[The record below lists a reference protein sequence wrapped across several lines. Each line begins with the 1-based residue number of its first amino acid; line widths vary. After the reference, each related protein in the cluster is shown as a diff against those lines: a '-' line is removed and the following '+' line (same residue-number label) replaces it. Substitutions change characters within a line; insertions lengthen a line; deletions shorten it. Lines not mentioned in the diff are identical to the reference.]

1 MKNNK
6 RFDISSRLIH
16 FFRKVDVSSDNG
28 ISAPENWGPGE
39 IVEDPIV
46 SPMFLLRNAVRLG
59 RIWATWSERGGRRT
73 IFGPHPAVCFT
84 EMPLAAFIEAGVDRQ
99 RRGQAMSP
107 YGLMF
112 SKAAMFRLRARP
124 VIYGLSSSPRIPRG
138 AGGGERVI
146 PTAALPLDEQYR
158 YVAYVPGRI
167 DWTHEREWR
176 WKCTEARPEK
186 KLDLA
191 SLVGL
196 GLSDIDLEE
205 AAQAKL
211 PLDGHE
217 IPGLDLNNAP
227 LVGLGAIVKT
237 NEQAERLIHDVLT
250 IADRAGDQGSNYEFV
265 LSLER
270 LKNIGQLRDPRQ
282 ADEAVRAAAF
292 DLDPFFSQ
300 KEDEVLNHL
309 RDFHK
314 AVQEATTAPAKTPY
328 RETGGCWL
336 WLTDA
341 RHPMVRAL
349 VKKGLVA
356 VNRDGRYL
364 VQIDEFNS
372 GLPLGAREGMTRR
385 LAELLSERH
394 GVGATYH
401 SVLGKNDP
409 DEVPHY
415 SDPPFSNCFHFNYGS
430 EAGDF

>member
-1 MKNNK
+1 
-6 RFDISSRLIH
+6 
-16 FFRKVDVSSDNG
+16 
-28 ISAPENWGPGE
+28 
-39 IVEDPIV
+39 
-46 SPMFLLRNAVRLG
+46 
-59 RIWATWSERGGRRT
+59 
-73 IFGPHPAVCFT
+73 
-84 EMPLAAFIEAGVDRQ
+84 MPLAAFIEAGVDRQ

-227 LVGLGAIVKT
+227 SCRAWRDWGET

-270 LKNIGQLRDPRQ
+270 LKNIGQLRD
-282 ADEAVRAAAF
+282 RAKQMKPFAQRRST
-292 DLDPFFSQ
+292 LDPFSSQ

-309 RDFHK
+309 RDFH
-314 AVQEATTAPAKTPY
+314 ESRTRGDYCTS
-328 RETGGCWL
+328 EN
-336 WLTDA
+336 
-341 RHPMVRAL
+341 AL
-349 VKKGLVA
+349 PR
-356 VNRDGRYL
+356 NRW
-364 VQIDEFNS
+364 
-372 GLPLGAREGMTRR
+372 M
-385 LAELLSERH
+385 LAL
-394 GVGATYH
+394 A
-401 SVLGKNDP
+401 D
-409 DEVPHY
+409 
-415 SDPPFSNCFHFNYGS
+415 
-430 EAGDF
+430 